1 MTYATLM
8 VHLELGRSNTG
19 LLQITGDLAERFHA
33 GVIGIVAC
41 QPMQYVY
48 GETYISGDLVDQD
61 RMEIEK
67 EIKKAEAEFRSALQ
81 TRATTLGWRS
91 TVMFSVLS
99 DDIAREARSADL
111 VITNVTSG
119 SLLDASRRVNT
130 ADLVMK
136 AGRPVLVVPAAA
148 DKLNLERV
156 VVAWKDTRET
166 RRAILD
172 ALPLLKKAAHVV
184 VVEIAADE
192 ELADARRHLEDVI
205 LWLKRHGIVAEPL
218 VSSSTGNDAT
228 LLNAITREQ
237 DADVIVAGAYGHSRM
252 REWALGGVT
261 RDLLLCA
268 TRCSFVSH

>member
-19 LLQITGDLAERFHA
+19 LLQITGDFAERFHA

-41 QPMQYVY
+41 QPMQCVY

-81 TRATTLGWRS
+81 TRATTLDWRS

-136 AGRPVLVVPAAA
+136 AGRPVLVVPVAA
-148 DKLNLERV
+148 DKLNLERIL
-156 VVAWKDTRET
+156 VAWKDTRET

-184 VVEIAADE
+184 VVEIAAEE
-192 ELADARRHLEDVI
+192 ELADARTHLEDVV
-205 LWLKRHGIVAEPL
+205 LWLKRHGIAAESLVA
-218 VSSSTGNDAT
+218 SSTGNDAT
-228 LLNAITREQ
+228 LLNTIAQKQEAEI
-237 DADVIVAGAYGHSRM
+237 IVAGAYGHSRM

-268 TRCSFVSH
+268 TQCSFVSH